1 MFIGRSNSDAG
12 GESGMKFPENGK
24 VSAPGRLDIS
34 CPAVLKHLSHEMR
47 THMNA
52 VVAFSFI
59 MNKEGYSEREREEF
73 SDQVMKSCEQLI
85 TLFDNFLD
93 TAMIDAGSESDDLKI
108 IRPDI
113 YLNDLFA
120 DLRNTLIKE
129 KRDDVLLVT
138 ENQYTRA
145 EEITVDTNRLSRVI
159 RCLFHNA
166 LHNTC
171 SGYIKIGYSLE
182 ERNLNCRILDSGL
195 GFAGSLEFL
204 QTTDL
209 NGSLGKFPDV
219 YQAISIVLA
228 RNLIDQMKGTIC
240 IERNGPGGSAIGF
253 SVPLQPAVSMAK
265 ENKKLSSG
273 MITI

>member
-1 MFIGRSNSDAG
+1 MFIGRNNSDAG
-12 GESGMKFPENGK
+12 GESGMKFPDDGK
-24 VSAPGRLDIS
+24 VSAPGRLDVS

-59 MNKEGYSEREREEF
+59 MNKEGYNEIEREEF
-73 SDQVMKSCEQLI
+73 SGQVMKSCEQLI
-85 TLFDNFLD
+85 NLFDNFLD
-93 TAMIDAGSESDDLKI
+93 TAMIDTGSISDDLKVV
-108 IRPDI
+108 RPDI
-113 YLNDLFA
+113 YLNDLIG
-120 DLRNTLIKE
+120 DLRNTLKRE
-129 KRDDVLLVT
+129 KRDDVLLVA

-145 EEITVDTNRLSRVI
+145 EEITIDTNKLARVI
-159 RCLFHNA
+159 RCLFFNA
-166 LHNTC
+166 LHNTS

-182 ERNLNCRILDSGL
+182 EKNLNCRILDSGL

-228 RNLIDQMKGTIC
+228 RNLVNQMKGTIC
-240 IERNGPGGSAIGF
+240 IERNGPGGSAVSF
-253 SVPLQPAVSMAK
+253 SVPVQPAVSIFK